1 MNHVYKFEK
10 PLFLISTIF
19 GVLVWAVVLVVTM
32 GLVLVY
38 VPIAFLLYLF
48 AQSAFIS
55 HLKGNAVRLSE
66 SQFPDLYAQFI
77 ECCRKLEMDPPE
89 AYVMMSD
96 GVLNALATKFL
107 RRKYVVLY
115 SSILDALRARPD
127 AVPFYFGHEL
137 AHIKRGH
144 LDWGFLRWPASV
156 LPLLGSGYRRAQEY
170 TCDMHGAAV
179 SPSVADTQAALG
191 VLGSGGEKLASL
203 NVNEFIAQR
212 DESGG
217 FWMSFHELT
226 NDYPW
231 LSKRLA
237 NASRHHGVDL
247 APDPGRNVGAW
258 ILALFVPRLGIP
270 GFGGAGLLVGVAI
283 IGVLAAIAIP
293 AYQDYTIRSQ
303 VTQAILPLSQVQE
316 AATPFVVENSAYP
329 EDLSEI
335 GLSEDELATRYGV
348 ITATGEGF
356 ELRLRGSTL
365 IKGQTILL
373 GAYRADDG
381 SIAWTCA
388 GGTLAAKYRP
398 ARCRE

>member
-1 MNHVYKFEK
+1 M
-10 PLFLISTIF
+10 II
-19 GVLVWAVVLVVTM
+19 GALVWAVVLYVTK

-66 SQFPDLYAQFI
+66 SQFPDLYAQFTD
-77 ECCRKLEMDPPE
+77 CCRKLEMDPPE

-115 SSILDALRARPD
+115 SSILDALRAKPG
-127 AVPFYFGHEL
+127 AIPFYFGHEL

-144 LDWGFLRWPASV
+144 LDFGYVRWPASI

-203 NVNEFIAQR
+203 NVEEFMAQR
-212 DESGG
+212 EQSGG

-231 LSKRLA
+231 LCKRLA
-237 NASRHHGVDL
+237 NATRHQGVDL
-247 APDPGRNVGAW
+247 APDPRRSIGAW
-258 ILALFVPRLGIP
+258 ILACFVPRLGIP

-293 AYQDYTIRSQ
+293 AYQDYTIRGQ
-303 VTQAILPLSQVQE
+303 VAQAIAPLALVQE

-335 GLSEDELATRYGV
+335 GLSEGELETAYGS
-348 ITATGEGF
+348 ITPTADGF
-356 ELRLRGSTL
+356 ELRLRGSL
-365 IKGQTILL
+365 PIIGKTIVL
-373 GAYRADDG
+373 GAYREDDG
-381 SIAWTCA
+381 SIGWSCA
-388 GGTLAAKYRP
+388 GGSLEPKYRP
-398 ARCRE
+398 MKCR